1 MKDLQQKKAAVAT
14 GGGIPH
20 SETNQSLNSNVSYT
34 TDDLRLSGG
43 AELKNVQNLLR
54 DKSLTPEQKET
65 EVLKSFA
72 RLTDELIEA
81 KRKISQLKQQDNIPV
96 ILDISKK

>member
-1 MKDLQQKKAAVAT
+1 M
-14 GGGIPH
+14 
-20 SETNQSLNSNVSYT
+20 
-34 TDDLRLSGG
+34 
-43 AELKNVQNLLR
+43 QNLLR